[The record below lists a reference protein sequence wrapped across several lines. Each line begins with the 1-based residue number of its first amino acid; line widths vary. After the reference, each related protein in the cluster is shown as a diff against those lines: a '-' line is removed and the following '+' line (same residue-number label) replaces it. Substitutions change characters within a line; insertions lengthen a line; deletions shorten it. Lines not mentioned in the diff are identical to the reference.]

1 MGDPLGFYRMVYI
14 IVWGNVAGRV
24 HGSATVVPN
33 LPKVYTAFGILIPKG
48 VPQDV
53 VATVEKLWMERVA
66 NSDAFRKYAA
76 QRGAL
81 FTPAVGK
88 QAHDMV
94 WPTVIADAWLLQE
107 AGMAKVSPESLGIP
121 RPTN

>member
-1 MGDPLGFYRMVYI
+1 
-14 IVWGNVAGRV
+14 
-24 HGSATVVPN
+24 VP
-33 LPKVYTAFGILIPKG
+33 P
-48 VPQDV
+48 DV

-66 NSDAFRKYAA
+66 TSEAFKKYAA